1 MDIDAVRARLHALE
15 LKIAL
20 EIKRIC
26 EQHRLRYFLIYGTL
40 LGAVRHGGFI
50 PWDDDMDIGM
60 PRADYDAF
68 AEVCRTALRPEFL
81 YQSWDTDPSYP
92 FPAAK
97 LRLRGTHTR
106 EQFSIEGAEDGIYV
120 DIFPFDAV
128 PDGGFARRIQSATRF
143 LGKRLLWMKKGYGR
157 CIRDESPAKRA
168 KYALAAG
175 AVRFLPYPW
184 LKRRMAESMVCHNGR
199 PTRFVIAPG
208 DYPAARE
215 RIERRWLGALEPV
228 PFAGE
233 TFPAFA
239 ERDAYLRHLYGD
251 YMALPPES
259 ARRGHA
265 FLHVDFGPYGGESG
279 EAPAFEA

>member
-1 MDIDAVRARLHALE
+1 MDSQSALAKLHELQ
-15 LKIAL
+15 LKIVL
-20 EIKRIC
+20 EIQRVC
-26 EQHRLRYFLIYGTL
+26 EMNGLRFFLVYGSL

-50 PWDDDMDIGM
+50 PWDDDMDVGM
-60 PRADYDAF
+60 PRAGYDAF
-68 AEVCRTALRPEFL
+68 AEACRTGLRPEFL

-128 PDGGFARRIQSATRF
+128 PDGTFARTMQATARF

-157 CIRDESPAKRA
+157 CIRDESPAKRL
-168 KYALAAG
+168 KYALAAS
-175 AVRFLPYPW
+175 AVRFIPYPW
-184 LKRRMAESMVCHNGR
+184 LKRRMENSMERHNGR
-199 PTRFVIAPG
+199 PTRLVVAPG

-215 RIERRWLGALEPV
+215 RIERRWLEALEPV

-233 TFPAFA
+233 TFPAFV
-239 ERDAYLRHLYGD
+239 ERDAYLRQLYGD
-251 YMALPPES
+251 YMAIPPEN

-265 FLHVDFGPYGGESG
+265 FLQVDFGPYGGETG
-279 EAPAFEA
+279 TNAL